1 MIESGY
7 LGVENYG
14 RARGHVE
21 DSEEDEEEEKEHER
35 RIQEKRNGEKKGAF
49 DKNSTVTERN
59 RKQHTRFSL
68 ISFPSDPVP
77 ATLLPFFY
85 SPFVHECRVMYRVIY
100 AIHKYIY

>member
-21 DSEEDEEEEKEHER
+21 DSKEDEEERKEHER
-35 RIQEKRNGEKKGAF
+35 RMQERKDREKKEAF

-59 RKQHTRFSL
+59 RKHTRFSL

-77 ATLLPFFY
+77 ATLLLFFY
-85 SPFVHECRVMYRVIY
+85 PPFVHECRVMYRVIY
-100 AIHKYIY
+100 VK